1 VSVDSLISSFY
12 RLMSAFTKSGH
23 SSHHDFTEM
32 SDRFRPRAD
41 AFDNVLPHFLPVRMS
56 VEVVIISKSLDVATV
71 GVHDVDLLARASI
84 AR

>member
-1 VSVDSLISSFY
+1 
-12 RLMSAFTKSGH
+12 MSAFPNSGR
-23 SSHHDFTEM
+23 SDTAKNTEM
-32 SDRFRPRAD
+32 KVRFRPEAD